1 MKKRC
6 KITQNY
12 QKAGPMHNIYWK
24 LISTLLLLTSLGQA
38 ADGTAGFEFLR
49 TEYSSRA
56 AGMGRSFV
64 AMRGDLNGLYHNP
77 SSLAY
82 IEDRQFLFNYVDYLI
97 DFGGG
102 FAAYSQRI
110 PGYGQATASIIWLDY
125 GDFNETNE
133 FAQMTGR
140 TYGAYDIAIALS
152 YADELETYFSYG
164 VTLKYIHSKIDQ
176 YTAGG
181 LALDFGLLYAA
192 PFDNNLYFGLSLLN
206 VGKALDAY
214 IGTKES
220 LPMSLRLGVTKQL
233 EHLPLELSV
242 NLNDLNVYEEDIWD
256 RLGKFSIGGEFTLS
270 EMLRLRLGY
279 ENELHRDL
287 ETDIADNFAGVSL
300 GFGLIWNDYRF
311 DYSFSSMGA
320 LGSVN
325 RFGIFG
331 TF

>member
-1 MKKRC
+1 MINKYL
-6 KITQNY
+6 KIFTVF
-12 QKAGPMHNIYWK
+12 I
-24 LISTLLLLTSLGQA
+24 LLTGLCHA
-38 ADGTAGFEFLR
+38 TDGTAGFEFLR

-56 AGMGRSFV
+56 AGLGRSFV
-64 AMRGDLNGLYHNP
+64 AMRGDANGLFHNP

-82 IEDRQFLFNYVDYLI
+82 IEDHQFLFNYVDYLI

-110 PGYGQATASIIWLDY
+110 KGYGQATVSIIWLDY
-125 GDFNETNE
+125 GDFDETNE

-140 TYGAYDIAIALS
+140 TYGAYDIAFALS

-176 YTAGG
+176 YTASGF
-181 LALDFGLLYAA
+181 ALDFGLLYAP
-192 PFDNNLYFGLSLLN
+192 PFDNRLFFGLSLLN
-206 VGKALDAY
+206 VGKTFDAY
-214 IGTKES
+214 ITTKES
-220 LPMSLRLGVTKQL
+220 LPMSLRVGVSKQL

-242 NLNDLNVYEEDIWD
+242 NLNDLNVYEESFWD

-287 ETDIADNFAGVSL
+287 DTDVSDNFAGVSL
-300 GFGLIWNDYRF
+300 GFGLNWNDYRF